1 MAELL
6 ILKDGRREFIGRD
19 SHFTDLLRETLGNDA
34 AQWFEDRIQDL
45 QNEIESLKGSECRK
59 AVEEYMHTYFIPKFS
74 SDIRY
79 AGDAADVSER
89 KAFWENEFKSAMED
103 IYGE

>member
-6 ILKDGRREFIGRD
+6 ILNDGRREVIGRD
-19 SHFTDLLRETLGNDA
+19 GHFTDLLRETLGNDA

-59 AVEEYMHTYFIPKFS
+59 AVEEYMRTYFIPKFS

-89 KAFWENEFKSAMED
+89 KAFWENEFKSDMED

>member
-1 MAELL
+1 M
-6 ILKDGRREFIGRD
+6 R
-19 SHFTDLLRETLGNDA
+19 
-34 AQWFEDRIQDL
+34 
-45 QNEIESLKGSECRK
+45 
-59 AVEEYMHTYFIPKFS
+59 TYFIPKFS